1 MTTTADDRRRER
13 ERERKRRW
21 RDAQFAPG
29 VGGTDAEMVARLAAR
44 DITRLLGQVAD
55 AELRRRQAEAR
66 RELRSAVDARHELER
81 LEAEVRRCQAIV
93 ADPEA
98 ELARRHREAV
108 RMGGAL

>member
-13 ERERKRRW
+13 ERERKRRR
-21 RDAQFAPG
+21 RDAQSAS

-66 RELRSAVDARHELER
+66 RELRSAIDARHEIER
-81 LEAEVRRCQAIV
+81 LEAEVRRRQAIV

-98 ELARRHREAV
+98 ELARRHREAA
-108 RMGGAL
+108 RIGGAL